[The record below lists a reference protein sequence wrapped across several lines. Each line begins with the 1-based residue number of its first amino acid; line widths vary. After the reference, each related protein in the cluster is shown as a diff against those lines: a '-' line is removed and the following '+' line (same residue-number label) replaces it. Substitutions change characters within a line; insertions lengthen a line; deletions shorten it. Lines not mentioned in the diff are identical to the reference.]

1 MHTPPIP
8 RILRFLVMGDDR
20 VADVSA
26 ATLLDRMDLA
36 RDDPQ
41 IVQAILS
48 ILKAPDYPQLFSSSY
63 IEDGQPPSEK
73 TIKFVNALDKV
84 CTVSP
89 SCLVCYTELTPYTF
103 RR

>member
-1 MHTPPIP
+1 
-8 RILRFLVMGDDR
+8 MGDDR
-20 VADVSA
+20 VTDVSA

-36 RDDPQ
+36 RDDHPQ

-48 ILKAPDYPQLFSSSY
+48 ILKAPDYPQLLSNSY

-73 TIKFVNALDKV
+73 TIKFVNALDKA
-84 CTVSP
+84 CAVSP
-89 SCLVCYTELTPYTF
+89 SCLVCHTELTPYTF